1 MLDRRSSFV
10 LCLAVSGLLGDL
22 VAQRTWTVESN
33 GTGDFLDIQPAVQT
47 AAEGD
52 RIVVGRGAFSPFV
65 VDGKSLTLVGA
76 RVFQSGV
83 TPGGTESI
91 VVRNLAAHQ
100 RVALID
106 PFAFQSRT
114 PRANLLLENCA
125 GTVWIEGLF
134 SDSYGATALM
144 IDNCAD
150 VVLSDCFLQT
160 NAGRADANG
169 DAESQPGMAVRD
181 ATVHAYDCSFR
192 GSHSVL
198 QGPNFPVNSG
208 PVAGGHGIDAV
219 DARLVLRGG
228 RADGGSGSGVASGT
242 CVLSGAGGDG
252 IRLDTRGGTAP
263 ELTLQDVAMAG
274 GAAGYFTCGSG
285 ASPGQDVRVL
295 AGTSRVLPGMPRLLT
310 APGLL
315 DAPGELDVDL
325 SGVSGESVVVIV
337 ALPGATMPLA
347 GSVLHVTAPSL
358 TLGSVVVGATRTASL
373 QVTVP
378 VVPVA
383 LPTLALQAAFVD
395 TRGRFELS
403 NPGALVIR

>member
-1 MLDRRSSFV
+1 MLDPRRLFV
-10 LCLAVSGLLGDL
+10 LCLAASALLGDL
-22 VAQRTWTVESN
+22 VAQRTWTVEADGS
-33 GTGDFLDIQPAVQT
+33 GDFLDIQPAVQA

-65 VDGKSLTLVGA
+65 VDGKGLTLVGA
-76 RVFQSGV
+76 RVFQSGF

-100 RVALID
+100 RVVLID

-125 GTVWIEGLF
+125 GAVWIEGLF
-134 SDSYGATALM
+134 SDSYGATALE
-144 IDNCAD
+144 IDSCAD
-150 VVLSDCFLQT
+150 VVLWDCFLQT

-169 DAESQPGMAVRD
+169 NAESQPGMAVRD
-181 ATVHAYDCSFR
+181 ATVHAYDCAFR

-208 PVAGGHGIDAV
+208 PVAGGHGIHAV

-228 RADGGSGSGVASGT
+228 RADGGGGSGVASGS
-242 CVLSGAGGDG
+242 CLFSGAGGDG
-252 IRLDTRGGTAP
+252 IRLDTRGGTP
-263 ELTLQDVAMAG
+263 PDLTMQDVAVA
-274 GAAGYFTCGSG
+274 GAAAGFFTCGTAG
-285 ASPGQDVRVL
+285 SPGQDVRVL
-295 AGTSRVLPGMPRLLT
+295 AGTSQVLPGVPRSLT

-315 DAPGELDVDL
+315 DAPGDLVVGL
-325 SGVSGESVVVIV
+325 SGLSGESVVVLA
-337 ALPGATMPLA
+337 ALPGATTPFA
-347 GSVLHVTAPSL
+347 GTVLHVAAPFL
-358 TLGSVVVGATRTASL
+358 TLGSTVVGPTRIASL

-378 VVPVA
+378 AVSVA

-395 TRGRFELS
+395 AGGQLELS
-403 NPGALVIR
+403 NPAALVIR